1 MEKLNKLKNL
11 IQEKS
16 ILKHPF
22 YKAWSAGLLSRE
34 DLRRYTCQ
42 YYHHVRAFP
51 TYVAGIIANTDS
63 PRLRSVLFENLKDE
77 EGHPPT
83 HLDLWVDFGRSLGLT
98 RGEMESSEIYPE
110 TRHFV
115 DTFKHVTRNCSASV
129 GASALYAYESQ
140 IPAVAAEK
148 IKGLGKYNYGPDL
161 DTTFFAVHEEADVRH
176 TAGLEQLISS
186 ASQPNEADKTHIAVH
201 QVLNG
206 WWGLLDGVLERSPEL
221 KDKVGA
227 CSMKG

>member
-1 MEKLNKLKNL
+1 MEKLNELKNL

-22 YKAWSAGLLSRE
+22 YKAWTAGLLSQE
-34 DLRRYTCQ
+34 DLRNYACQ
-42 YYHHVRAFP
+42 YYHHVRVFP
-51 TYVAGIIANTDS
+51 TYVAGIIANTDN
-63 PRLRSVLFENLKDE
+63 PQLRSVLLENLNDE
-77 EGHPPT
+77 EGSTPT

-98 RGEMESSEIYPE
+98 RGEMEGSEVYPE

-115 DTFKHVTRNCSASV
+115 DTFKHLTRNYSAPV

-148 IKGLGKYNYGPDL
+148 IEGLKRYEYSANL
-161 DTTFFAVHEEADVRH
+161 DVTFFTVHQQADVKH
-176 TAGLEQLISS
+176 TADLEKVMAGARAQEEEKAALAIG
-186 ASQPNEADKTHIAVH
+186 

-206 WWGLLDGVLERSPEL
+206 WWGLLDGVLARSPEL
-221 KDKVGA
+221 KEKVA
-227 CSMKG
+227 ICSM

>member
-1 MEKLNKLKNL
+1 MEKLNELKNL

-22 YKAWSAGLLSRE
+22 YKAWAAGLLSPE
-34 DLRRYTCQ
+34 DLRNYACQ

-51 TYVAGIIANTDS
+51 TYVAGIIANCEN
-63 PRLRSVLFENLKDE
+63 PRLRSVLLKNLIDE
-77 EGHPPT
+77 EGSTPT

-98 RGEMESSEIYPE
+98 RGEMENSEVYPE

-115 DTFKHVTRNCSASV
+115 DTFRHLTRNYSAPV

-148 IKGLGKYNYGPDL
+148 IEGLKKYEFGTNL
-161 DTTFFAVHEEADVRH
+161 DVAFFSVHQEADVKH
-176 TAGLEQLISS
+176 TADLEKVMVEVRPEEEEKARL
-186 ASQPNEADKTHIAVH
+186 AVH
-201 QVLNG
+201 QVLSG
-206 WWGLLDGVLERSPEL
+206 WWGLLDGVLARSSEL
-221 KDKVGA
+221 KEKVAA
-227 CSMKG
+227 CTM